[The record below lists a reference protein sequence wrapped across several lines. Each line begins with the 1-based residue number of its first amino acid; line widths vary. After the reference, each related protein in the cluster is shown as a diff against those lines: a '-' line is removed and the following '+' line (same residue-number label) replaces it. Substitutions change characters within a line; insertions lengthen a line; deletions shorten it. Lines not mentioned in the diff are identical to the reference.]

1 MLEYE
6 SCFSEL
12 SRFAVGIINEE
23 GKQEKKVPVGLRIA
37 IKNRVVSL
45 TIRDYI
51 ELVKRALLVE
61 QDIDDTN
68 QI

>member
-1 MLEYE
+1 MEA
-6 SCFSEL
+6 S
-12 SRFAVGIINEE
+12 
-23 GKQEKKVPVGLRIA
+23 KKVPVGLRIA

-45 TIRDYI
+45 TIRDYT

-68 QI
+68 RI